1 VVTGLDLIVDDS
13 GRVWRTGSRA
23 LLDSLHVGGLEFD
36 PTHYLIR
43 NLGFVRIHSTR
54 SGVRIT
60 LRPRFLTK
68 AALEALVFQMVT
80 LEHERFVIEI
90 ADLPNRI
97 EIIPGLE
104 DAVARLADLAS
115 VAGNI
120 TREDFHREQ
129 LSLHRLRSNPRLS
142 PLSSLLQRWRR
153 GRGKLRT
160 DLVTEFGDP
169 ALRGRAIVMHMTGDT
184 GGIIEYVG
192 DGFTWADASWRH
204 AMIGHDASGQPDPQY
219 GRKFWAGYLETQRG
233 QTPRLEFIE
242 AVIRVPGYPAR
253 RSRYERL
260 LLPWRRDGNQFVS
273 VVSVLRTSFSTI
285 SDV

>member
-1 VVTGLDLIVDDS
+1 VGAGLDLIVDDN
-13 GRVWRTGSRA
+13 GRIWRTGSRA

-36 PTHYLIR
+36 LIHYLIR
-43 NLGFVRIHSTR
+43 NLGFVRIHTTR

-68 AALEALVFQMVT
+68 AAFEALVFQMVT

-90 ADLPNRI
+90 ADAPNRV

-104 DAVARLADLAS
+104 DAAARLADLAS
-115 VAGNI
+115 AGGNI
-120 TREDFHREQ
+120 TRKDFHREEM
-129 LSLHRLRSNPRLS
+129 SLHRLRATPRLS
-142 PLSSLLQRWRR
+142 AMVGLLRRWRR
-153 GRGKLRT
+153 GRGNLRT
-160 DLVTEFGDP
+160 DLATEFGDP
-169 ALRGRAIVMHMTGDT
+169 ALLGRAIVMHMTGDS
-184 GGIIEYVG
+184 GGFIEYVG
-192 DGFTWADASWRH
+192 DGFTWADVSWRH
-204 AMIGHDASGQPDPQY
+204 AMVGNDASGQPDPQY
-219 GRKFWAGYLETQRG
+219 GRNFWAGYLETQRT
-233 QTPRLEFIE
+233 QAPRLEFIE

-273 VVSVLRTSFSTI
+273 VVSVLRTSFPAT

>member
-1 VVTGLDLIVDDS
+1 MITGLDLIIDDS

-23 LLDSLHVGGLEFD
+23 LLDSLHVSGFEFD
-36 PTHYLIR
+36 LTQYLIR
-43 NLGFVRIHSTR
+43 NLGFARIRMAR

-80 LEHERFVIEI
+80 LEHERFIIEI
-90 ADLPNRI
+90 ADTPNRV

-104 DAVARLADLAS
+104 DAAARLADLAS

-120 TREDFHREQ
+120 TREDFHREEM
-129 LSLHRLRSNPRLS
+129 SLHRLRGNPRLS
-142 PLSSLLQRWRR
+142 PLAGLLQRWRR
-153 GRGKLRT
+153 GKGNLRT
-160 DLVTEFGDP
+160 DLATEFGDP
-169 ALRGRAIVMHMTGDT
+169 ALLGRAIVMHMTGDR
-184 GGIIEYVG
+184 GGFIEYVG

-204 AMIGHDASGQPDPQY
+204 AMVGHDANGQPDPQY
-219 GRKFWAGYLETQRG
+219 GQNFWAGYLETQRT
-233 QTPRLEFIE
+233 QAPRLEFIE

-260 LLPWRRDGNQFVS
+260 LLPWCRDGNQFVS
-273 VVSVLRTSFSTI
+273 VVSVLRTSFATV